1 MTPLALREQ
10 IVLLPRASA
19 QRRREVLHEGAP
31 GWLRAARNLV
41 RKWQRKVHRAKELD
55 ALLTDDEL
63 ACLDRVEAAAEL
75 APFLPPDAI
84 DKALSLPAGSAE
96 AEDPETIMFSTMVGV
111 LCNWSVSTIRNAAS
125 VWARSHI
132 FWDMTN
138 TAAGNRYRGDVI
150 DSLLKS
156 VRASAEHRA
165 KTLHAKRRRTKKTS
179 VGRPMTGGTAVIA
192 FRRGLAFL
200 QRHFGLAFPVQS
212 AILMRSR
219 RRGGHRTRHGE
230 SLSLKMVT
238 DIERASWEHPSPTVR
253 AACTATSSMIWG
265 CVRLD
270 QANRSQLVSDVP
282 AHGTFLAYTDR
293 EKDPDIT
300 RATAKPM
307 WIPVYGVLGPH
318 FSQQLLRLTGLFQK
332 GGFLMP
338 DDNSP
343 DGSPFKASSL
353 KRRPKRKRRA
363 LTALREIL
371 HHICGVP
378 RRDLKRFG
386 ISSCRKLMP
395 NIAVRLFR
403 RDVDRV
409 EVGRWSGSQA
419 KTLEH
424 LIPIDRVAGEFRVRA
439 TALPDRYAS
448 DAGAIR
454 ISGIMTALV
463 DRARQVLEEVGEEN
477 LPLFGSWELFGER
490 LDDGASAI

>member
-1 MTPLALREQ
+1 
-10 IVLLPRASA
+10 
-19 QRRREVLHEGAP
+19 
-31 GWLRAARNLV
+31 
-41 RKWQRKVHRAKELD
+41 
-55 ALLTDDEL
+55 
-63 ACLDRVEAAAEL
+63 
-75 APFLPPDAI
+75 
-84 DKALSLPAGSAE
+84 
-96 AEDPETIMFSTMVGV
+96 
-111 LCNWSVSTIRNAAS
+111 
-125 VWARSHI
+125 
-132 FWDMTN
+132 
-138 TAAGNRYRGDVI
+138 
-150 DSLLKS
+150 
-156 VRASAEHRA
+156 
-165 KTLHAKRRRTKKTS
+165 
-179 VGRPMTGGTAVIA
+179 
-192 FRRGLAFL
+192 
-200 QRHFGLAFPVQS
+200 
-212 AILMRSR
+212 
-219 RRGGHRTRHGE
+219 
-230 SLSLKMVT
+230 
-238 DIERASWEHPSPTVR
+238 
-253 AACTATSSMIWG
+253 
-265 CVRLD
+265 
-270 QANRSQLVSDVP
+270 
-282 AHGTFLAYTDR
+282 
-293 EKDPDIT
+293 
-300 RATAKPM
+300 
-307 WIPVYGVLGPH
+307 
-318 FSQQLLRLTGLFQK
+318 
-332 GGFLMP
+332 MP

-343 DGSPFKASSL
+343 DGSPFKASRL

-386 ISSCRKLMP
+386 ISSCRKFMP